1 MSKKVF
7 ELANEVGMPAL
18 ELVEKLKAGGFNIRN
33 HMATLTDDELSKAM
47 TMISPSSAEPRAVK
61 KIIKKIVKK
70 AETTEQPQTQVA
82 PAAPAAAPTTPVTQ
96 EVGSDVAPK
105 TASPIKRKVSVIRKK
120 TTDGHDEIEAQE
132 AAIAK
137 AEEVAY
143 EEEVIHSRPEVSP
156 TNPNVYYADEKKP
169 LRPVEKP
176 ELQAAA
182 NAQDRE
188 SGKSYFK
195 EKMHTF
201 TPIFTPPVKEKTDE
215 NRKEEKKD
223 NQFVQPVKKFEQGQP
238 VSVEL
243 TEEDDKDKKRM
254 GGLAAMVSTK
264 KVRDITTIR
273 AEEEIKNY
281 SLGVI
286 GQAVY
291 TPAKRKKSYSGPTQ
305 QTIRTEVKEAKR
317 VIQVPGGC
325 TAFDLSQKLAIRFD
339 QLADQ
344 ALDINLLLKKEDY
357 LGIILASKIA
367 ALYQYRVED
376 TTFKETTFIQTAKK
390 AEVQADTSLPK
401 RSPIIAIMGHV
412 DHGKTSLLD
421 YIRKAKVASGEA
433 GGITQHIGAYQ
444 VKVKDTTLTFLDTPG
459 HAAFATMR
467 QRGAK
472 VTDIVVLVV
481 AADDGVMPQ
490 TRESIRF
497 IKEAGV
503 PMIVA
508 VNKMDKEGANPDKVK
523 QAMMEFHIT
532 PEEWGGDTPFIG
544 VSALKGTGVDDLLE
558 TIQLQAEVM
567 ELRANP
573 NGPAEAVVI
582 ESKIEIGRGAVTT
595 VLIQGGTLKKGD
607 PIVVGETTGRAR
619 SLMDYQ
625 GNMLNEAGPST
636 PVQILGLEHPP
647 IPGDILNVVKNER
660 EAIKIVENRVN
671 ERKALAA
678 APPKKMSLEDFLTN
692 AQEVSGKKLL
702 KLVIRADVQGSAE
715 AIKNAVENLGNNE
728 VGVEVLVCGVG
739 PINDN
744 DVSLAVS
751 SKAYILGFN
760 MRPNT
765 TARKIAED
773 KGVDVKTYSIIYEL
787 IDDVTKA
794 LEGLLV
800 PERIEKYIGR
810 ATVKEVFNIPK
821 IGAIAGSSVIDGK
834 IQRACNI
841 RLLRN
846 GKIIHDGK
854 LATLKRFKDEVK
866 EVATGYECGIAL
878 ENFNDVQTEDIFEA
892 YIMEEKKRTLEPT
905 SATL

>member
-7 ELANEVGMPAL
+7 ELANEVGIPAL
-18 ELVEKLKAGGFNIRN
+18 ELVEKLKASGVNVRN

-47 TMISPSSAEPRAVK
+47 AMLAPSSSEPKSVK
-61 KIIKKIVKK
+61 KVIKKVVKK
-70 AETTEQPQTQVA
+70 VVTQSETETTETSSVA
-82 PAAPAAAPTTPVTQ
+82 PVAAANVVA
-96 EVGSDVAPK
+96 EVSQDSAPK
-105 TASPIKRKVSVIRKK
+105 AASLVKRKVSVIRKK
-120 TTDGHDEIEAQE
+120 TTDADEAEAHDAST
-132 AAIAK
+132 K
-137 AEEVAY
+137 F
-143 EEEVIHSRPEVSP
+143 EEVIHEEEVKPEPPAPPV
-156 TNPNVYYADEKKP
+156 NPNVYYAEEKKVVRAP
-169 LRPVEKP
+169 ERTEATEASKTEK
-176 ELQAAA
+176 
-182 NAQDRE
+182 DR
-188 SGKSYFK
+188 KDYFK

-201 TPIFTPPVKEKTDE
+201 TPIFTPPVKEKTEADA
-215 NRKEEKKD
+215 KASDKKD
-223 NQFVQPVKKFEQGQP
+223 KTNQFVQPAKKFEQGQA
-238 VSVEL
+238 L
-243 TEEDDKDKKRM
+243 TAVDVNEDEDEKNKKRM

-273 AEEEIKNY
+273 AEEELKSY
-281 SLGVI
+281 ALGVI

-305 QTIRTEVKEAKR
+305 QTIKTEMKESKR
-317 VIQVPGGC
+317 VLQVPGGC

-344 ALDINLLLKKEDY
+344 ALDINLLIKKEDY
-357 LGIILASKIA
+357 LGVKLATKIA
-367 ALYQYRVED
+367 ALYGFRVED
-376 TTFKETTFIQTAKK
+376 TTFKEEAFIQITKK
-390 AEVQADTSLPK
+390 ADAQADTSLPI
-401 RSPIIAIMGHV
+401 RSPVIAIMGHV

-444 VKVKDTTLTFLDTPG
+444 VKVKDSTLTFLDTPG

-472 VTDIVVLVV
+472 VTDIVILVV

-497 IKEAGV
+497 IQEAGV
-503 PMIVA
+503 PLIVA

-523 QAMMEFHIT
+523 QALMEYHIT
-532 PEEWGGDTPFIG
+532 PEEWGGDTPFVP
-544 VSALKGTGVDDLLE
+544 VSALKGTGIDDLLE
-558 TIQLQAEVM
+558 RIQLQAEVM

-573 NGPAEAVVI
+573 KGPAEAVVI

-595 VLIQGGTLKKGD
+595 VLIQSGTLQKGD

-625 GNMLNEAGPST
+625 GKMVNEAGPST
-636 PVQILGLEHPP
+636 PVQILGLDNPP
-647 IPGDILNVVKNER
+647 NPGDLLNVVKNER
-660 EAIKIVENRVN
+660 EALKIVENRVA

-678 APPKKMSLEDFLTN
+678 APSKKMSLEDFFSN
-692 AQEVSGKKLL
+692 AQETTGKKML

-744 DVSLAVS
+744 DVALAVS

-765 TARKIAED
+765 SARKIAED

-794 LEGLLV
+794 LEGLLA

-810 ATVKEVFNIPK
+810 ATVKETFNIPK
-821 IGAIAGSSVIDGK
+821 VGTIAGSSVIDGK

-866 EVATGYECGIAL
+866 EVSTGYECGIAL

-892 YIMEEKKRTLEPT
+892 YIMEEKKRTLEQN
-905 SATL
+905 SNL